1 MSKVP
6 KLFLDANF
14 FIAASASTGGGSS
27 LLLELC
33 IQGKATAIL
42 TRLILRESERNIRL
56 KLNDEALARFY
67 TLLARLNP
75 TLIPLPVQSHIDEAA
90 KVVNKKDAHVLAA
103 ARSSRAE
110 YLITLDRKH
119 LLTDGV
125 RQSIL
130 PIISCTPDDFFE
142 EFLS

>member
-1 MSKVP
+1 
-6 KLFLDANF
+6 LDANI

-33 IQGKATAIL
+33 VQGKATAVA
-42 TRLILRESERNIRL
+42 TRLILRESERNIRS

-75 TLIPLPVQSHIDEAA
+75 TLIPLPAQSDIDEAA
-90 KVVNKKDAHVLAA
+90 KMVNKKDALVLAA

-130 PIISCTPDDFFE
+130 PIISCTPGEFLK
-142 EFLS
+142 EFLSK